1 MAFGYVRFIPEVV
14 RIANYSAINTYQY
27 MECAGMRPFLPV
39 NTYSVPVNTT
49 KPVCLALIC
58 IGFYSFRACLGV
70 KVMEWIGGHII
81 LHYSILD
88 SKGL

>member
-1 MAFGYVRFIPEVV
+1 MARPATAGDECRLGTGYPLGSVV
-14 RIANYSAINTYQY
+14 
-27 MECAGMRPFLPV
+27 P
-39 NTYSVPVNTT
+39 
-49 KPVCLALIC
+49 
-58 IGFYSFRACLGV
+58 FRACLGV

>member
-1 MAFGYVRFIPEVV
+1 MTLNQKVMT
-14 RIANYSAINTYQY
+14 ANRWRHNGSDG
-27 MECAGMRPFLPV
+27 EKGSERRVGRGM
-39 NTYSVPVNTT
+39 
-49 KPVCLALIC
+49 
-58 IGFYSFRACLGV
+58 IGTFRACLGV